1 MYHTMVHP
9 NILQD
14 VSGQYPQMEGDKI
27 LTTNRNRYTVFSLWD
42 TYRNYHQLMTLVY
55 PERQMDMIHTMMGMY
70 KEHGWFPKWELY
82 GRETLTMEGDPSIP
96 VLVDSWMKG
105 LQDFDIDEAYKG
117 MYKSATTPGKDNL
130 MRPDND
136 DYMSKGYVPMES
148 QYDNSVSHALEYY
161 VADYALS
168 TLAEALGKKEDANCS
183 ANVLWAIKLL

>member
-1 MYHTMVHP
+1 
-9 NILQD
+9 
-14 VSGQYPQMEGDKI
+14 MEGDKI

-55 PERQMDMIHTMMGMY
+55 PERQMDMIHTMMGIY

-136 DYMSKGYVPMES
+136 DYMSKGMCRWK
-148 QYDNSVSHALEYY
+148 VSMIIRFLM
-161 VADYALS
+161 
-168 TLAEALGKKEDANCS
+168 
-183 ANVLWAIKLL
+183 LWNTMLPTMHFLPWRRF